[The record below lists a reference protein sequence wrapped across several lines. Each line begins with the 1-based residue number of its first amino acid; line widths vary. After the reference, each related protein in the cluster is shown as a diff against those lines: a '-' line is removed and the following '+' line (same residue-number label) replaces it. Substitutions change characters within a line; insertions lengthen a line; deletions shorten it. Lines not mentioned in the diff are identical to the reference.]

1 MTKMNIN
8 QQKRKLNI
16 LILGPY
22 RPKSYIKRLE
32 NLQNNLITQGF
43 GTCRLV
49 KDFPD
54 DQKLSNDLDE
64 HFTKKSRLCLNT
76 WAHVPVF
83 VFFRDADNLGVNTEL
98 AFTCLNLP
106 NKTSNSVVLFEA
118 GMDISSQIKGSIKI
132 ARISYET
139 FSSDKELC
147 ALAFGH
153 CLKVLDR
160 MFYFI

>member
-1 MTKMNIN
+1 M
-8 QQKRKLNI
+8 

-22 RPKSYIKRLE
+22 RPRVHLRRLE
-32 NLQNNLITQGF
+32 TLKNELISQGF
-43 GTCRLV
+43 EMSRLV

-54 DQKLSNDLDE
+54 EEKLSSDMDE

-76 WAHVPVF
+76 WAHVPIF
-83 VFFRDADNLGVNTEL
+83 VFFKDADNLGVNTEL
-98 AFTCLNLP
+98 TFTCLDLP
-106 NKTSNSVVLFEA
+106 NKTKNSVVFFET

-132 ARISYET
+132 AKISYET

-153 CLKVLDR
+153 SLKVLDR
-160 MFYFI
+160 LFYLI